1 MQTVERV
8 GKIEFNHNMV
18 SSQTLKVTVSRVD
31 GCLAAPSNVYS
42 ELSRAKQ
49 RSHACRAASIGTFGS
64 QASQSHAY
72 IMIVYNYDA
81 DLEVSDTCVRSSLLS

>member
-8 GKIEFNHNMV
+8 GKIEFNHNMTR
-18 SSQTLKVTVSRVD
+18 SQTLKVVASRVD
-31 GCLAAPSNVYS
+31 GCLAAPSNDYS

-49 RSHACRAASIGTFGS
+49 GSHARRAVSIGTFGS

-72 IMIVYNYDA
+72 SNWSDA
-81 DLEVSDTCVRSSLLS
+81 P

>member
-1 MQTVERV
+1 M
-8 GKIEFNHNMV
+8 
-18 SSQTLKVTVSRVD
+18 KVTASRVD
-31 GCLAAPSNVYS
+31 GCPAAPSNAYS

-72 IMIVYNYDA
+72 SNGSDA
-81 DLEVSDTCVRSSLLS
+81 PDFLFMANKRSPKKNGDTSFEAGEGGQKVCA